1 MSNNMPTSTQWLL
14 DAVGDTG
21 RNSINSVYVI
31 VCPKTGSKG
40 TGFLIESGH
49 IITNEHVIKGCNHS
63 EVFALNSNGAQITF
77 KNLVSGNQSDLAA
90 LTPLSL
96 LAGGLKIVDE
106 KNEVGIKVN
115 TWGHP
120 LSYNGP
126 APILSVGYLAG
137 FRENINQVG
146 ARKIKHLII
155 NGAFNPGNSGGP
167 LFKSGSD
174 EIIGVVVAKHAPFP
188 QSVMSGLKALQ
199 ENSSGLQF
207 SGKDSN
213 GNPINVSESQI
224 VGMFLDHLR
233 SLVQVNIG
241 EVIAASELLTFL
253 SSNNIK

>member
-1 MSNNMPTSTQWLL
+1 MPTSTQWLL
-14 DAVGDTG
+14 DAIGDTG

-49 IITNEHVIKGCNHS
+49 IITNEHVIRGCSHS
-63 EVFALNSNGAQITF
+63 EVFALDPKGTQIAFNS
-77 KNLVSGNQSDLAA
+77 LVHDNQVDLAA
-90 LTPLSL
+90 LTPATA

-106 KNEVGIKVN
+106 KSEAGVKVN

-120 LSYNGP
+120 LGYNGP

-137 FRENINQVG
+137 FRENINQKG

-167 LFKSGSD
+167 LFKSSSD
-174 EIIGVVVAKHAPFP
+174 EVIGVVVAKHAPFP
-188 QSVMSGLKALQ
+188 QSVMSGLQALQ
-199 ENSSGLQF
+199 NNSSGLQF
-207 SGKDSN
+207 NGTDGK
-213 GNPINVSESQI
+213 GNPITVSEIQI

-241 EVIAASELLTFL
+241 EAIAASELLKFL
-253 SSNNIK
+253 TDKGIN